1 MAQAQPDTPEQADA
15 RLDQLEGWQNWV
27 QEHLVPRI
35 DELETELSERETY
48 IEELEARIEDLETQL
63 EMLDGLADDQASTPE
78 KRAIDL
84 ARAMIRQA
92 KTRADGRITKYYKEV
107 KEDLATLGHEGL
119 HDPQAF
125 TAMEDVSEATGF
137 GMTKVNRDGKQVKA
151 VGLNLDELE
160 GDAFVNEIKNGKG
173 DGDASETTENDTTDT

>member
-1 MAQAQPDTPEQADA
+1 MAQAQPDTADRNDA

-27 QEHLVPRI
+27 QEHLAPRVEELEDELADRESRI
-35 DELETELSERETY
+35 DELE
-48 IEELEARIEDLETQL
+48 ARVDDLETQL
-63 EMLDGLADDQASTPE
+63 EMLDGLADDQSSTPQ
-78 KRAIDL
+78 KRAVDL

-107 KEDLATLGHEGL
+107 KEDLATLGHEDL

-125 TAMEDVSEATGF
+125 TAMEDVAEATGF
-137 GMTKVNRDGKQVKA
+137 GMTQVNRDGKQVKA

-173 DGDASETTENDTTDT
+173 ADTASETAETTTTTT